1 MTKIGIAL
9 GILLGIPVAYALFHL
24 ALIEIGQD
32 VVVLHKW
39 KGEGRMSRSRLW
51 IVSDGEH
58 EWLHH
63 GVADSPWI
71 RHLAVDPIVEIE
83 RKGKVYR
90 YRASAD
96 PAADPKVHRLLRE
109 KYGFADVLV
118 RFWYGTDSQKGF
130 VTRTTCDAVPMRL
143 DPVEPGS

>member
-1 MTKIGIAL
+1 MRTIGIAL
-9 GILLGIPVAYALFHL
+9 GILLGIPVAYAAFHM

-39 KGEGRMSRSRLW
+39 KGPGKTSRSRLW

-58 EWLHH
+58 QWIHH
-63 GVADSPWI
+63 GYADSPWI

-83 RKGKVYR
+83 RHGKVYR
-90 YRASAD
+90 YRGTPD
-96 PAADPKVHRLLRE
+96 PAADPKVHRLLRA

-118 RFWYGTDSQKGF
+118 RFWAGTDSQVG
-130 VTRTTCDAVPMRL
+130 VATRKTCTAIPMRL